1 MFTGIIID
9 VGTIT
14 NLSDDKLVIDFSNDA
29 FNDLDL
35 GTSVAVDGC
44 CLTLSRYE
52 NNSMVFQVS
61 EETFSRTGLNE
72 NHCGFVNLELPSTLT
87 TFLSGHIV
95 QGHVDSTITLSN
107 ISELENDMWTFKFEQ
122 ANSKY
127 IVDKG
132 SITINGVSLTVV
144 SPSSDTFEVAV
155 INETYN
161 RTNFKHLISGST
173 VNVEYD
179 IIIKYLEKLNY
190 DKWSKR
196 YYQFI

>member
-9 VGTIT
+9 VGKIT
-14 NLSDDKLVIDFSNDA
+14 NLADDKLVINFSNDA
-29 FNDLDL
+29 FNNLDL
-35 GTSVAVDGC
+35 GTSLAVDGC
-44 CLTLSRYE
+44 CLTLSSYE

-61 EETFSRTGLNE
+61 EETYSRTGLNE
-72 NHCGFVNLELPSTLT
+72 NHCGYVNLELPSTLT

-144 SPSSDTFEVAV
+144 SPSADTFEVAV

-161 RTNFKHLISGST
+161 RTNFKHLINGST

-190 DKWSKR
+190 DK
-196 YYQFI
+196 

>member
-9 VGTIT
+9 VGKIT
-14 NLSDDKLVIDFSNDA
+14 NLSDDKLVIETSNNV

-44 CLTLSRYE
+44 CLTLSKYE
-52 NNSMVFQVS
+52 NNNMVFQVS

-95 QGHVDSTITLSN
+95 QGHVDSTIMLSN
-107 ISELENDMWTFKFEQ
+107 KSELENDMWTFKFQQ

-190 DKWSKR
+190 DK
-196 YYQFI
+196 

>member
-9 VGTIT
+9 VGTIVD
-14 NLSDDKLVIDFSNDA
+14 LSEDKLIIDFNNQAFSN
-29 FNDLDL
+29 LEL
-35 GTSVAVDGC
+35 GTSVAIDGC
-44 CLTLSRYE
+44 CLTLSNYE
-52 NNSMVFQVS
+52 NNNMIFQVS
-61 EETFSRTGLNE
+61 KETFSRTGLNE
-72 NHCGFVNLELPSTLT
+72 SHCGFVNLELPSTLN

-95 QGHVDSTITLSN
+95 QGHVDSTINVSN
-107 ISELENDMWTFKFEQ
+107 ITELENDMWTFQFEN
-122 ANSKY
+122 ANVKY

-144 SPSSDTFEVAV
+144 SPSSDKFEVAV

-161 RTNFKHLISGST
+161 RTNFKHLINGST

-190 DKWSKR
+190 DKWR
-196 YYQFI
+196 

>member
-9 VGTIT
+9 VGTIVD
-14 NLSDDKLVIDFSNDA
+14 LSEDKLIIDFNNQAFSN
-29 FNDLDL
+29 LEL
-35 GTSVAVDGC
+35 GTSVAIDGC
-44 CLTLSRYE
+44 CLTLSNYE
-52 NNSMVFQVS
+52 SNNMIFQVS

-72 NHCGFVNLELPSTLT
+72 SHCGFVNLELPSTLN

-95 QGHVDSTITLSN
+95 QGHVDSTINVSN
-107 ISELENDMWTFKFEQ
+107 ITELENDMWTFQFEN
-122 ANSKY
+122 ANVKY

-144 SPSSDTFEVAV
+144 SPSSDKFEVAV

-161 RTNFKHLISGST
+161 RTNFKHLINGST

-190 DKWSKR
+190 DK
-196 YYQFI
+196 

>member
-9 VGTIT
+9 VGTIVD
-14 NLSDDKLVIDFSNDA
+14 LSEDKLIIDFNNEAFSN
-29 FNDLDL
+29 LEL
-35 GTSVAVDGC
+35 GTSVAIDGC
-44 CLTLSRYE
+44 CLTLSNYE
-52 NNSMVFQVS
+52 NNNMIFQVS
-61 EETFSRTGLNE
+61 KETFSRTGLNKS
-72 NHCGFVNLELPSTLT
+72 HCGFVNLELPSTLN

-95 QGHVDSTITLSN
+95 QGHVDSTINVLN
-107 ISELENDMWTFKFEQ
+107 ITELENDMWTFQFEN
-122 ANSKY
+122 ANVKY

-144 SPSSDTFEVAV
+144 SPSSDKFEVAV

-161 RTNFKHLISGST
+161 RTNFKHLINGST

-190 DKWSKR
+190 DK
-196 YYQFI
+196 

>member
-9 VGTIT
+9 VGTIVEI
-14 NLSDDKLVIDFSNDA
+14 SDDKLVVDFNNEEFSNLA
-29 FNDLDL
+29 L

-44 CLTLSRYE
+44 CLTLSSYK
-52 NNSMVFQVS
+52 NNNMIFQVS
-61 EETFSRTGLNE
+61 EETFSRTGLND
-72 NHCGFVNLELPSTLT
+72 NHCGYVNLELPSTLN

-95 QGHVDSTITLSN
+95 QGHVDSTIKVSN
-107 ISELENDMWTFKFEQ
+107 ISELDNDMWTFKFEN

-144 SPSSDTFEVAV
+144 SPSLDTFEIAV

-161 RTNFKHLISGST
+161 RTNFKHLINESI

-190 DKWSKR
+190 DK
-196 YYQFI
+196 

>member
-9 VGTIT
+9 VGTIVD
-14 NLSDDKLVIDFSNDA
+14 LSEDKLIIDFNNQALSN
-29 FNDLDL
+29 LEL
-35 GTSVAVDGC
+35 GTSVAIDGC
-44 CLTLSRYE
+44 CLTLSNYE
-52 NNSMVFQVS
+52 NNNMIFQVS
-61 EETFSRTGLNE
+61 KETFSRTGLNE
-72 NHCGFVNLELPSTLT
+72 SHCGFVNLELPSTLN

-95 QGHVDSTITLSN
+95 QGHVDSTINVSN
-107 ISELENDMWTFKFEQ
+107 ITELENDMWTFQFEN
-122 ANSKY
+122 ANVKY

-144 SPSSDTFEVAV
+144 SPYSDKFEVAV

-161 RTNFKHLISGST
+161 RTNFKHLINGST

-190 DKWSKR
+190 DK
-196 YYQFI
+196 

>member
-9 VGTIT
+9 VGKIT
-14 NLSDDKLVIDFSNDA
+14 NLEDDKLVIDFSNDA

-44 CLTLSRYE
+44 CLTLSSYE
-52 NNSMVFQVS
+52 NKSMVFQVS

-72 NHCGFVNLELPSTLT
+72 NHCGYVNLELPSTLT

-107 ISELENDMWTFKFEQ
+107 ISELDNDMWTFKFEQ

-144 SPSSDTFEVAV
+144 SPSSDEIEVAV

-161 RTNFKHLISGST
+161 RTNFKHLKNGST

-190 DKWSKR
+190 DK
-196 YYQFI
+196 

>member
-9 VGTIT
+9 VGKIT
-14 NLSDDKLVIDFSNDA
+14 NLADDKLVIDFNNDA
-29 FNDLDL
+29 FNNLDL

-44 CLTLSRYE
+44 CLTLSSYE
-52 NNSMVFQVS
+52 NNSMVFQIS

-72 NHCGFVNLELPSTLT
+72 NHCGYVNLELPSTLT

-107 ISELENDMWTFKFEQ
+107 ISELKNDMWTFKFAQ

-132 SITINGVSLTVV
+132 SITINVVSLTVV
-144 SPSSDTFEVAV
+144 SPSADTFEVAV

-161 RTNFKHLISGST
+161 RTNFKHLINGST
-173 VNVEYD
+173 VNIEYD
-179 IIIKYLEKLNY
+179 IIIKYLEKINY
-190 DKWSKR
+190 DK
-196 YYQFI
+196 

>member
-9 VGTIT
+9 VGKIT
-14 NLSDDKLVIDFSNDA
+14 NLSDDKLVIETSNNV

-44 CLTLSRYE
+44 CLTLSNYE
-52 NNSMVFQVS
+52 NNNMVFQVS

-95 QGHVDSTITLSN
+95 QGHVDSTIMLSN
-107 ISELENDMWTFKFEQ
+107 KSELENDMWTFKFQQ

-161 RTNFKHLISGST
+161 RTNFKHLINGST

-190 DKWSKR
+190 DK
-196 YYQFI
+196 

>member
-61 EETFSRTGLNE
+61 EETFSRTGLND

-190 DKWSKR
+190 DK
-196 YYQFI
+196 

>member
-9 VGTIT
+9 VGKIT
-14 NLSDDKLVIDFSNDA
+14 NLTDDKLVIDFSNDA
-29 FNDLDL
+29 FNNLDL

-44 CLTLSRYE
+44 CLTLSSYE

-61 EETFSRTGLNE
+61 EETYSRTGLNE
-72 NHCGFVNLELPSTLT
+72 NHCGYVNLELPSTLT

-144 SPSSDTFEVAV
+144 SPSADTFEVAV

-161 RTNFKHLISGST
+161 RTNFKHLINGST

-190 DKWSKR
+190 DK
-196 YYQFI
+196 

>member
-9 VGTIT
+9 VGKIT
-14 NLSDDKLVIDFSNDA
+14 NLADDKLVIDFSNDA
-29 FNDLDL
+29 FNNLDL

-44 CLTLSRYE
+44 CLTLSSYE

-72 NHCGFVNLELPSTLT
+72 NHCGYVNLELPSTLT

-144 SPSSDTFEVAV
+144 SPAADTFEVAV

-161 RTNFKHLISGST
+161 RTNFKHLINGST

-179 IIIKYLEKLNY
+179 IIIKYLEKLHY
-190 DKWSKR
+190 DK
-196 YYQFI
+196 

>member
-9 VGTIT
+9 VGKIT
-14 NLSDDKLVIDFSNDA
+14 NLTDDKLVIDFSNDA
-29 FNDLDL
+29 FNNLDL

-44 CLTLSRYE
+44 CLTLSSYE

-72 NHCGFVNLELPSTLT
+72 NHCGYVNLELPSTLT

-95 QGHVDSTITLSN
+95 QGHVDSTIALSN

-132 SITINGVSLTVV
+132 SITVNGVSLTVV
-144 SPSSDTFEVAV
+144 SPSADTFEVAV

-161 RTNFKHLISGST
+161 RTNFKHLINGST

-190 DKWSKR
+190 DK
-196 YYQFI
+196 

>member
-9 VGTIT
+9 VGKIT
-14 NLSDDKLVIDFSNDA
+14 NLTDDKLVIDFSNDA
-29 FNDLDL
+29 FNNLDL

-44 CLTLSRYE
+44 CLTLSSYE

-72 NHCGFVNLELPSTLT
+72 NHCGYVNLELPSTLT

-144 SPSSDTFEVAV
+144 SPSADTFEVAV

-161 RTNFKHLISGST
+161 RTNFKHLINGST

-190 DKWSKR
+190 DK
-196 YYQFI
+196 

>member
-9 VGTIT
+9 VGTIVD
-14 NLSDDKLVIDFSNDA
+14 LAEDKLIIDFNNEAFSN
-29 FNDLDL
+29 LEL
-35 GTSVAVDGC
+35 GTSVAIDGC
-44 CLTLSRYE
+44 CLTLSNYE
-52 NNSMVFQVS
+52 NNNMIFQVS
-61 EETFSRTGLNE
+61 KETFSRTGLNE
-72 NHCGFVNLELPSTLT
+72 SHCGFVNLELPSTLN

-95 QGHVDSTITLSN
+95 QGHVDSTINVSN
-107 ISELENDMWTFKFEQ
+107 IIALENDMWTFQFED
-122 ANSKY
+122 ANVKY

-144 SPSSDTFEVAV
+144 SPSSDKFEVAV

-161 RTNFKHLISGST
+161 RTNFKHLINGST

-190 DKWSKR
+190 DK
-196 YYQFI
+196 

>member
-9 VGTIT
+9 VGTIVD
-14 NLSDDKLVIDFSNDA
+14 LSEDKLIIDFNNQAFSN
-29 FNDLDL
+29 LEL
-35 GTSVAVDGC
+35 GTSVAIDGC
-44 CLTLSRYE
+44 CLTLSNYE
-52 NNSMVFQVS
+52 NNNMIFQVS
-61 EETFSRTGLNE
+61 KETFSRTGLNE
-72 NHCGFVNLELPSTLT
+72 SHCGFVNLELPSTLN

-95 QGHVDSTITLSN
+95 QGHVDSTINVSN
-107 ISELENDMWTFKFEQ
+107 ITELENDMWTFQFEN
-122 ANSKY
+122 ANVKY

-144 SPSSDTFEVAV
+144 SPSSDKFQVAV

-161 RTNFKHLISGST
+161 RTNFKHLINGST

-190 DKWSKR
+190 DK
-196 YYQFI
+196 

>member
-9 VGTIT
+9 VGTIVD
-14 NLSDDKLVIDFSNDA
+14 LSEDKLIIDFNNQAFSN
-29 FNDLDL
+29 LEL
-35 GTSVAVDGC
+35 GTSVAIDGC
-44 CLTLSRYE
+44 CLTLSNYE
-52 NNSMVFQVS
+52 SNNMIFQVS

-72 NHCGFVNLELPSTLT
+72 SHCGFVNLELPSTLN

-95 QGHVDSTITLSN
+95 QGHVDSTINVSN
-107 ISELENDMWTFKFEQ
+107 ITELENDMWTFQFEN
-122 ANSKY
+122 ANVKY

-144 SPSSDTFEVAV
+144 SPSSDKFEVAV

-161 RTNFKHLISGST
+161 RTNFKHLINGST

-190 DKWSKR
+190 DKWRKR
-196 YYQFI
+196 YY

>member
-107 ISELENDMWTFKFEQ
+107 ISELENDMWTFKFQQ

-196 YYQFI
+196 YYKFI

>member
-9 VGTIT
+9 VGKIT
-14 NLSDDKLVIDFSNDA
+14 NLTDDKLVIDFSNDA
-29 FNDLDL
+29 FNNLDL

-44 CLTLSRYE
+44 CLTLSSYE

-61 EETFSRTGLNE
+61 EETYSRTGLNE
-72 NHCGFVNLELPSTLT
+72 NHCGYVNLELPSTLT

-161 RTNFKHLISGST
+161 RTNFKHLINGST

-190 DKWSKR
+190 DK
-196 YYQFI
+196 

>member
-9 VGTIT
+9 VGKIT
-14 NLSDDKLVIDFSNDA
+14 NLTDDKLVIDFSNDA
-29 FNDLDL
+29 FNNLDL

-44 CLTLSRYE
+44 CLTLSSYE

-72 NHCGFVNLELPSTLT
+72 NHCGYVNLELPSTLT

-144 SPSSDTFEVAV
+144 SPSVDTFEVAV

-161 RTNFKHLISGST
+161 RTNFKHLINGST

-190 DKWSKR
+190 DK
-196 YYQFI
+196 

>member
-9 VGTIT
+9 VGTIVD
-14 NLSDDKLVIDFSNDA
+14 LSEDKLIIDFNNQAFSN
-29 FNDLDL
+29 LEL
-35 GTSVAVDGC
+35 GTSVAIDGC
-44 CLTLSRYE
+44 CLTLSNYK
-52 NNSMVFQVS
+52 NNNMIFQVS
-61 EETFSRTGLNE
+61 KETFSRTGLNE
-72 NHCGFVNLELPSTLT
+72 SHCGFVNLELPSTLN

-95 QGHVDSTITLSN
+95 QGHVDSTINVSN
-107 ISELENDMWTFKFEQ
+107 ITELENDMWTFQFEN
-122 ANSKY
+122 ANVKY

-144 SPSSDTFEVAV
+144 SPSSDKFEVAV

-161 RTNFKHLISGST
+161 RTNFKHLINGST

-190 DKWSKR
+190 DK
-196 YYQFI
+196 